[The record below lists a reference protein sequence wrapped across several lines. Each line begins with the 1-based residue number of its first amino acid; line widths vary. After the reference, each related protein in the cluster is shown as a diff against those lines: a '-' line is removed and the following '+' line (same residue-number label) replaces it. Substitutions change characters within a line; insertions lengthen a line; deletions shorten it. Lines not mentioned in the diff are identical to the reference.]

1 MLAKYLNH
9 NKRTTVNS
17 VKLSQVSSCI
27 RWFNGEW
34 TNLLRTI
41 PALVMRELKQVRNGS

>member
-1 MLAKYLNH
+1 MFQ
-9 NKRTTVNS
+9 TVI
-17 VKLSQVSSCI
+17 KIPLISQASSCI